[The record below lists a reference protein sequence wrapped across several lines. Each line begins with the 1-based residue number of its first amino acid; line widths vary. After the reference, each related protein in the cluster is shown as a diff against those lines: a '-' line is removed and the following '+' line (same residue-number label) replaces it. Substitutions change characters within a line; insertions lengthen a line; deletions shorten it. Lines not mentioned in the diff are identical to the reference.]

1 MAHNGAATPLDRL
14 STGSPELD
22 EILGGGLPARSVN
35 VIAGDP
41 GTGKTVF
48 ALQMLFHLA
57 RQGKKCLYFTTLS
70 EPAIKVIRY
79 LQAFPFFDEVLID
92 DRVVFADLGSTL
104 RQSAETALAEVAAR
118 VERDQPDVVAI
129 DSFKALHDLLSEAR
143 RGRVLIYDLA
153 VQMAGWGATT
163 LLIGEYAPHEAATH
177 AEFAIADG
185 IIRFINEP
193 MELTSVRMIE
203 VLKLRGTNYLTGRH
217 FFEIGPDGL
226 SFYPRIRPP
235 QLTVGAQTPT
245 DRVPTGVEGLDE
257 LLGGGLPRAS
267 ATLVEGGTGTG
278 KTLLGLTFLMEG
290 ARRGEP
296 GLLLT
301 LEETPEQLRWVASG
315 VGWDLATLEAQGLLS
330 LIYTSPVELSPDRF
344 LYEARRHVE
353 TLGVRRVVLDSLTAL
368 FVGVPSERRY
378 KELVYSLTKHLRRL
392 GVTLLTTMEV
402 AELLGAAQITGRGIS
417 SITDNA
423 ILLRYVEMGGHLER
437 AICVIKARG
446 VKHQME
452 LRRLVIDSDG
462 VHFGPPFTDLRGVL
476 TGMPV
481 PVDNAPGPI

>member
-1 MAHNGAATPLDRL
+1 
-14 STGSPELD
+14 
-22 EILGGGLPARSVN
+22 
-35 VIAGDP
+35 
-41 GTGKTVF
+41 
-48 ALQMLFHLA
+48 
-57 RQGKKCLYFTTLS
+57 
-70 EPAIKVIRY
+70 
-79 LQAFPFFDEVLID
+79 
-92 DRVVFADLGSTL
+92 
-104 RQSAETALAEVAAR
+104 
-118 VERDQPDVVAI
+118 
-129 DSFKALHDLLSEAR
+129 
-143 RGRVLIYDLA
+143 
-153 VQMAGWGATT
+153 MAGWGATT

-235 QLTVGAQTPT
+235 QLTVGAQAPT

-344 LYEARRHVE
+344 LHEARRHVE

-446 VKHQME
+446 VKHQLE